1 MKLNEMK
8 LDDLLYMNLHML
20 SKKLFN
26 IIDYKEV
33 KKEHFTLTEKE
44 KTGYKGV
51 KGPTGRYE
59 EIPVYELIN
68 KPISKAKY
76 YELKRNGKAVQKNI
90 IKTTLTYKDEYEKIL
105 NSKANNKEE
114 TLNKLYNDF
123 YSLADE
129 YIKELDQYKCFLS
142 EDYLNRVEINLKP
155 TMEHYI
161 TKILSKEIA

>member
-20 SKKLFN
+20 ARKLFN
-26 IIDYKEV
+26 AIDYKEV
-33 KKEHFTLTEKE
+33 KKEYFTFSEKE
-44 KTGYKGV
+44 KTGYEGV

-59 EIPVYELIN
+59 EIPVYEIAN
-68 KPISKAKY
+68 KPISKTEY
-76 YELKRNGKAVQKNI
+76 YKLKRNGKAVQKNI
-90 IKTTLTYKDEYEKIL
+90 TKATVTYKEEYEKIL
-105 NSKANNKEE
+105 SSKTNNKEE
-114 TLNKLYNDF
+114 ALKKLYNDF
-123 YSLADE
+123 YDLADE

-142 EDYLNRVEINLKP
+142 EDYLNRLEINLKP

>member
-20 SKKLFN
+20 ARKLFN

-33 KKEHFTLTEKE
+33 KKEHFILTEKE

-68 KPISKAKY
+68 KPISKAEY
-76 YELKRNGKAVQKNI
+76 YKLKQNGKTVRKNI
-90 IKTTLTYKDEYEKIL
+90 TKTTVTYKEEYEKIL
-105 NSKANNKEE
+105 GSKTNNKEE
-114 TLNKLYNDF
+114 ALNKLYNGF
-123 YSLADE
+123 YNLSNE

-142 EDYLNRVEINLKP
+142 EDYLNRVTINLKP
-155 TMEHYI
+155 TMKHYI

>member
-26 IIDYKEV
+26 TIDYKEI
-33 KKEHFTLTEKE
+33 KKEHFILTEKE
-44 KTGYKGV
+44 KTGYKGI

-76 YELKRNGKAVQKNI
+76 YELKRNGKTVQKNI

-105 NSKANNKEE
+105 N
-114 TLNKLYNDF
+114 
-123 YSLADE
+123 
-129 YIKELDQYKCFLS
+129 
-142 EDYLNRVEINLKP
+142 
-155 TMEHYI
+155 
-161 TKILSKEIA
+161 

>member
-26 IIDYKEV
+26 IIDYKEI
-33 KKEHFTLTEKE
+33 KKEHFILTEKE

-68 KPISKAKY
+68 KPISKDDY
-76 YELKRNGKAVQKNI
+76 YKLRQNGKTVQKNI
-90 IKTTLTYKDEYEKIL
+90 TKVTVTYKDEYEKIL
-105 NSKANNKEE
+105 SSKTNNKEE
-114 TLNKLYNDF
+114 ALNKLYNDF
-123 YSLADE
+123 YALADE
-129 YIKELDQYKCFLS
+129 YIKELYQYKCFLN
-142 EDYLNRVEINLKP
+142 EDYLNRVELNLKP

-161 TKILSKEIA
+161 TKILNKE

>member
-20 SKKLFN
+20 AKKLFN
-26 IIDYKEV
+26 TIYKEV
-33 KKEHFTLTEKE
+33 KKEHFTLTEKVKIASE
-44 KTGYKGV
+44 WGWGDNGKYDRLPIYKFE
-51 KGPTGRYE
+51 TT
-59 EIPVYELIN
+59 
-68 KPISKAKY
+68 PISKNKY
-76 YELKRNGKAVQKNI
+76 YKLKKAGKIVQRTV
-90 IKTTLTYKDEYEKIL
+90 TTVAITYKDEYEKIL
-105 NSKANNKEE
+105 SSKTKDKDEALNN
-114 TLNKLYNDF
+114 LYNDF
-123 YSLADE
+123 YDLADE

>member
-26 IIDYKEV
+26 TIDYKEV
-33 KKEHFTLTEKE
+33 KKEYFTLTEKE
-44 KTGYKGV
+44 KTGYKGI

-68 KPISKAKY
+68 KPISKAEY
-76 YELKRNGKAVQKNI
+76 YKLRQNGKTVRKNI
-90 IKTTLTYKDEYEKIL
+90 TKTTVTYKHENEKIL
-105 NSKANNKEE
+105 SSNTNNKEE
-114 TLNKLYNDF
+114 ALKKHYNDF
-123 YSLADE
+123 YDLADE

-142 EDYLNRVEINLKP
+142 EDYLNRVETNLKP
-155 TMEHYI
+155 TMKHYI
-161 TKILSKEIA
+161 TKILNK

>member
-59 EIPVYELIN
+59 
-68 KPISKAKY
+68 
-76 YELKRNGKAVQKNI
+76 
-90 IKTTLTYKDEYEKIL
+90 KIL
-105 NSKANNKEE
+105 NSKANDKEKA
-114 TLNKLYNDF
+114 LNKLYNDF
-123 YSLADE
+123 YDLADE

-142 EDYLNRVEINLKP
+142 EDYLNRVETNLKP
-155 TMEHYI
+155 TMKHYI
-161 TKILSKEIA
+161 TKILNK

>member
-20 SKKLFN
+20 ARKLFN
-26 IIDYKEV
+26 TIDYKEI
-33 KKEHFTLTEKE
+33 KKENFILTEKE

-68 KPISKAKY
+68 KPISKTEY
-76 YELKRNGKAVQKNI
+76 YKLKRNGKAVQKNI
-90 IKTTLTYKDEYEKIL
+90 TKTTVTYKDEYEKIL
-105 NSKANNKEE
+105 SSKTKDKDEALNN
-114 TLNKLYNDF
+114 LYNDF
-123 YSLADE
+123 YAFADE

-142 EDYLNRVEINLKP
+142 EDYLNRVENNLKP

-161 TKILSKEIA
+161 TKILNKKIA